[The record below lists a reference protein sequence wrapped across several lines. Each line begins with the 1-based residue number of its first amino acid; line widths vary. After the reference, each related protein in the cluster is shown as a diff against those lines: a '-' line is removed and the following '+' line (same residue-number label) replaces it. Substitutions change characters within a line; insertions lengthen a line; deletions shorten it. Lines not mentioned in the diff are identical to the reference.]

1 MINSLFDKRTM
12 KRFDDLANKEA
23 KLNNK
28 KKNLVK
34 ETMEKIDAVTLV
46 NVFKIVKKNGH
57 PSEQKRSEEIEQK
70 YVSGEELSF
79 NDLMNTMYILRKKN
93 INYIEKKL
101 VDQCGLKLCFK
112 NKKERIFKNDE
123 VLITCKKKYISILFY
138 DEAQKSKAYNIANRI
153 S

>member
-57 PSEQKRSEEIEQK
+57 PSERKRSEEIEQK

-79 NDLMNTMYILRKKN
+79 NDLMNLDSLYKSNYEKFSKKDDSN
-93 INYIEKKL
+93 E
-101 VDQCGLKLCFK
+101 
-112 NKKERIFKNDE
+112 
-123 VLITCKKKYISILFY
+123 
-138 DEAQKSKAYNIANRI
+138 
-153 S
+153 

>member
-1 MINSLFDKRTM
+1 MVCNMINSLFDKRTM

-70 YVSGEELSF
+70 YVSCEELSF
-79 NDLMNTMYILRKKN
+79 NDLMNLDSLYKSNYEKFSKKDDSN
-93 INYIEKKL
+93 E
-101 VDQCGLKLCFK
+101 
-112 NKKERIFKNDE
+112 
-123 VLITCKKKYISILFY
+123 
-138 DEAQKSKAYNIANRI
+138 
-153 S
+153 

>member
-1 MINSLFDKRTM
+1 MVCNMINSLFDKRTM

-79 NDLMNTMYILRKKN
+79 NDLMNLDSLYKS
-93 INYIEKKL
+93 NYEK
-101 VDQCGLKLCFK
+101 F
-112 NKKERIFKNDE
+112 
-123 VLITCKKKYISILFY
+123 
-138 DEAQKSKAYNIANRI
+138 SKAFSNRCHLYMINAFIIMTLVTYNIHKLYFQL
-153 S
+153 

>member
-46 NVFKIVKKNGH
+46 NVFKIVKKNSH

-79 NDLMNTMYILRKKN
+79 NDLMNLDSLYKSNYEKFSKKDDSN
-93 INYIEKKL
+93 E
-101 VDQCGLKLCFK
+101 
-112 NKKERIFKNDE
+112 
-123 VLITCKKKYISILFY
+123 
-138 DEAQKSKAYNIANRI
+138 
-153 S
+153 